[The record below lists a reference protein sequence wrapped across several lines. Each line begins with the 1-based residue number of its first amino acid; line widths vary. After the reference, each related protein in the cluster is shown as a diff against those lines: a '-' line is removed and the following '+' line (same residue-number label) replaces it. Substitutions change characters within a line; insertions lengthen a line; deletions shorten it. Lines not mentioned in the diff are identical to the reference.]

1 MTARPRRKETVLQI
15 LDLVEESESDSDESE
30 EKDDIIIRV
39 SDFLLGFSSA
49 LSSYLIWVRNNLDWN
64 LGKSF
69 RSRLF
74 LIDLSTCLMKPLILR
89 RTQQPRLSVFGAS
102 SD

>member
-1 MTARPRRKETVLQI
+1 MPGPSGVIFTLIRQSGCSFSSVMTARPIRKATALQI

-30 EKDDIIIRV
+30 EEDDIIIRV

-64 LGKSF
+64 LSKRYPQSSF
-69 RSRLF
+69 
-74 LIDLSTCLMKPLILR
+74 PH
-89 RTQQPRLSVFGAS
+89 
-102 SD
+102 